1 MDALAGKKSLVWTAI
16 PLLFAITGLA
26 AVLKP
31 ALLLAFCLAFAAFV
45 FLYVR
50 LGLPRLLLFGVCAVI
65 ILPPANFWP
74 GALTVGPLNPLNLT
88 VFAAFA
94 AALLFK
100 GKDEHG
106 SARKA
111 PYLGIF
117 AVFLLALLVSA
128 FAAEYPAATLYQV
141 FRFLTGSLL
150 VYMGMHYLLTDKKR
164 LEFVISVSIGCF
176 SVMSAL
182 AIIEYILED
191 NFIFHT
197 LLHQPM
203 PNLSFYRVYR
213 SYSTTALPNVLA
225 CLNVTILPLFVY
237 RLHTAAGASRKWLYG
252 LLFALQLASLYCTMS
267 RTSWLALALIA
278 LLYLAFRRN
287 KLRTLSLVAAAALFV
302 WGFVL
307 PSLQGS
313 AAAEKLSLRLSP
325 EQVVDTGSYWHRM
338 YKFKSA
344 VLILKH
350 SPYIGIGFGNYPLV
364 SGENRYLDSGD
375 PNALNTFDNTYLKI
389 VSETGLIGLI
399 LFLLLIGAV
408 TFSVARGFAQGRGP
422 YRLLC
427 GAVLLSLIAFLLISA
442 VLETFFWNSLNIWFW
457 TIAVIGMKAAK
468 LARSDR
474 SADRQAAHGRGE
486 ALQTDSQLL

>member
-1 MDALAGKKSLVWTAI
+1 MDLLVPKRLPLKAAAL
-16 PLLFAITGLA
+16 LLFALTGA
-26 AVLKP
+26 AAAIQP
-31 ALLLAFCLAFAAFV
+31 ALLLAFSLGAAVFAVLF
-45 FLYVR
+45 FR
-50 LGLPRLLLFGVCAVI
+50 LGLPRLLLLGVSAVVV
-65 ILPPANFWP
+65 LPPSNFWP
-74 GALTVGPLNPLNLT
+74 PSLTVGPLNPLNLT

-94 AALLFK
+94 LALLYK
-100 GKDEHG
+100 AKDEPG

-111 PYLGIF
+111 PFFSLF
-117 AVFLLALLVSA
+117 AVFLLAVLVSA
-128 FAAEYPAATLYQV
+128 FAAEYPSATLYQT
-141 FRFLTGSLL
+141 FRFVTGSLL
-150 VYMGMHYLLTDKKR
+150 VYTAMHYLLTDGKR
-164 LEFVISVSIGCF
+164 LEFVIDAAAFCF

-182 AIIEYILED
+182 AVVEYLLED

-203 PNLSFYRVYR
+203 PNLTFYRVYR
-213 SYSTTALPNVLA
+213 AYSTTALPNVLA
-225 CLNVTILPLFVY
+225 CLNVTLLPLLVY
-237 RLHTAAGASRKWLYG
+237 RMRRGVRPLQKWLYG
-252 LLFALQLASLYCTMS
+252 SAFVLQLASLYCTMS

-287 KLRTLSLVAAAALFV
+287 KLRTLSIVAAAALFV

-307 PSLQGS
+307 PAIQGT

-364 SGENRYLDSGD
+364 SGESRYLDSGD
-375 PNALNTFDNTYLKI
+375 PNALNTFDNTYLKM
-389 VSETGLIGLI
+389 VSETGLVGLS

-408 TFSVARGFAQGRGP
+408 TWSVARGFLRGRGH

-427 GAVLLSLIAFLLISA
+427 GAVLLAIIAFLLISA
-442 VLETFFWNSLNIWFW
+442 VLETFWWNSLNIWFW
-457 TIAVIGMKAAK
+457 TLAVIGMKASG
-468 LARSDR
+468 LAREE
-474 SADRQAAHGRGE
+474 AAT
-486 ALQTDSQLL
+486 AAKPSTAP